1 MQHHKKVPQ
10 ARLSQGLQPQK
21 PPPQKNAPLSAAVE
35 SDVVGY
41 TTITMEAGKWYL
53 LGCPFTPLN
62 GETTTQINETFAGE
76 GFASGDVLYTLT
88 EAGTYKPY
96 YWHQDESNSGWST
109 HKVLWREDTTE
120 YPITDAVYIRKTVNG
135 EITFSGSVAA
145 MKVDIGTTEGNAW
158 DLVSLMYPGTKL
170 LNEYNW
176 ESFQSGDCLYT
187 LSDKGTFTPHYWH
200 DDGTN
205 IGWSTHKVLWRA
217 PTQELVSGQAVY
229 VLKNSQGKGSVSTTL

>member
-1 MQHHKKVPQ
+1 MNRRR
-10 ARLSQGLQPQK
+10 AYSQGFGGRNGVTEMKVQHFLSGATLLSAALLL
-21 PPPQKNAPLSAAVE
+21 NAPLSAVVE

-145 MKVDIGTTEGNAW
+145 MKVP
-158 DLVSLMYPGTKL
+158 LSLNVYK
-170 LNEYNW
+170 
-176 ESFQSGDCLYT
+176 QSPD
-187 LSDKGTFTPHYWH
+187 
-200 DDGTN
+200 
-205 IGWSTHKVLWRA
+205 
-217 PTQELVSGQAVY
+217 
-229 VLKNSQGKGSVSTTL
+229 